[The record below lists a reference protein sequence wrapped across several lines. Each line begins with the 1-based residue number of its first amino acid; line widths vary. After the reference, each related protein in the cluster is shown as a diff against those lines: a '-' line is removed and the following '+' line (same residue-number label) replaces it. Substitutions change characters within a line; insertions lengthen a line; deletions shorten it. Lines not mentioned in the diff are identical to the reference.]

1 LGLAA
6 PDFQNGAKIILRLL
20 HRRDKMPLKSN
31 DGKTSKPFPLGTTTV
46 RVCQLSPCF
55 RTESSELGVLKRNRR
70 LFLAVTCAIWLADCG
85 GGRDPRLSP
94 GGQLILQNITY
105 APITMLA
112 SPLHVS
118 RSSSMVATISAALPT
133 RSVSLDNGNGQC
145 VSGNDSAGLSPGST
159 QYTIMF
165 TAITGSPANCTQTVT
180 ITVDGDPI
188 VFYLLV
194 P

>member
-1 LGLAA
+1 M
-6 PDFQNGAKIILRLL
+6 LRLCCKL
-20 HRRDKMPLKSN
+20 VALACSVWLSGCGSARD
-31 DGKTSKPFPLGTTTV
+31 
-46 RVCQLSPCF
+46 Q
-55 RTESSELGVLKRNRR
+55 
-70 LFLAVTCAIWLADCG
+70 
-85 GGRDPRLSP
+85 RLSP
-94 GGQLILQNITY
+94 GGQVILQNITY

-118 RSSSMVATISAALPT
+118 RSSGVAATISAALPT

-180 ITVDGDPI
+180 ITVEGDPI

>member
-1 LGLAA
+1 MKGR
-6 PDFQNGAKIILRLL
+6 PDPGFTATDLCRLL
-20 HRRDKMPLKSN
+20 REVALDTSVLVGPRRTLIVGSGSLLISCAGVQEQMK
-31 DGKTSKPFPLGTTTV
+31 
-46 RVCQLSPCF
+46 RVEFFSMLALALACSVWLS
-55 RTESSELGVLKRNRR
+55 G
-70 LFLAVTCAIWLADCG
+70 CG
-85 GGRDPRLSP
+85 NIRDQRLSR

-112 SPLHVS
+112 SPLHVP
-118 RSSSMVATISAALPT
+118 RSSGVAATISAALPT

-159 QYTIMF
+159 QYTITF
-165 TAITGSPANCTQTVT
+165 TAIPGSPANCTQTVT